1 MVLISISLMT
11 DNTEHNLML
20 LMTNCIFS
28 GEKSILKSFEKF
40 LNWVVCLLA
49 IELQKFFIYFNVNIA
64 QSCLTLC
71 DPVNYSMEFSRPEF
85 WNR

>member
-11 DNTEHNLML
+11 NNAEHILML

-28 GEKSILKSFEKF
+28 GEKSILKSFAKF
-40 LNWVVCLLA
+40 LNWVVCLLVV
-49 IELQKFFIYFNVNIA
+49 ELQKFFIYFNVKVA

-71 DPVNYSMEFSRPEF
+71 YPVN
-85 WNR
+85 